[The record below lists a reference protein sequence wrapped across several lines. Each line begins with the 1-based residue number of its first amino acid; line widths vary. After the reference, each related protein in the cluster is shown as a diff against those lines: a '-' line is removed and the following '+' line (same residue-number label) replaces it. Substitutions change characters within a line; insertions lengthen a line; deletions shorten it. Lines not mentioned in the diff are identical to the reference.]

1 MDLMT
6 PTLLKKLHQYILND
20 EVDKFYRLKVWRQL
34 RLVALRR
41 DNYTCQFDKRSGIKP
56 ESKAD
61 TVHHIIPVRENP
73 RLALSLSNL
82 ESISKSNHNREHP
95 EKLEK
100 EKKFMNEE
108 RW

>member
-6 PTLLKKLHQYILND
+6 PDLLKRLHQYILND

-34 RLVALRR
+34 RLIALRR
-41 DNYTCQFDKRSGIKP
+41 DDYKCQYDKRLGFEK
-56 ESKAD
+56 KAD
-61 TVHHIIPVRENP
+61 TVHHITPVRENP
-73 RLALSLSNL
+73 RLALKLSNL

>member
-6 PTLLKKLHQYILND
+6 PTLLKKLHHYILND
-20 EVDKFYRLKVWRQL
+20 EVDKFYRLRVWRDL
-34 RLVALRR
+34 RLIALRR
-41 DNYTCQFDKRSGIKP
+41 DDYKCQYDKRLGLDT
-56 ESKAD
+56 KAD
-61 TVHHIIPVRENP
+61 TVHHIIPVRDNP
-73 RLALSLSNL
+73 RLALRLSNL